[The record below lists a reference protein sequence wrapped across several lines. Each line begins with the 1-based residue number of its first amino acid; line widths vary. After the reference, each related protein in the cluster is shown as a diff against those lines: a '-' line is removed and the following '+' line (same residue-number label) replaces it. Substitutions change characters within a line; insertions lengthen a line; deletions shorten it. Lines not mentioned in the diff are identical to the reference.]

1 MLREKLLE
9 TTSILLKYADIEKKK
24 QTALRVRTIHTPLTN
39 KRNDIKNAINSYKI
53 LNTLIPETTS
63 RFINSQILMK
73 FRSNVNEKIIP
84 NKQDIDVF
92 LTSIDNWN
100 DNLKKDWTT
109 FLKGATHD
117 VLETLKVLLP
127 LVEENKTIIQIM
139 QNINQLINIWP
150 LDDNCVKK
158 LNEYIEEGQK
168 IVEDLGASPDVQVF
182 IKKVLSGK
190 ATVFD
195 LNQGVLD
202 WVKAKRLDAKL
213 KVSF

>member
-1 MLREKLLE
+1 M
-9 TTSILLKYADIEKKK
+9 KYADIEKKK

-117 VLETLKVLLP
+117 VLENTKS
-127 LVEENKTIIQIM
+127 T
-139 QNINQLINIWP
+139 
-150 LDDNCVKK
+150 
-158 LNEYIEEGQK
+158 
-168 IVEDLGASPDVQVF
+168 S
-182 IKKVLSGK
+182 
-190 ATVFD
+190 
-195 LNQGVLD
+195 
-202 WVKAKRLDAKL
+202 
-213 KVSF
+213 SFS